1 MEVVCHISN
10 SEIVNKKAI
19 SKAFKELSDGRYVVK
34 IEKKNKRSLN
44 QNQYYWGVVCEM
56 VKDGLRDA
64 GYREVKTKDDAHEI
78 MKALFLKQRIVNE
91 LTDEV
96 IEVPGSTAK
105 LTTIEFNNYIEE
117 IIKWAGEYLS
127 IAIPL
132 PNQQSEMFF
141 Q

>member
-1 MEVVCHISN
+1 MEIICHISDGKITN
-10 SEIVNKKAI
+10 PKVVR
-19 SKAFKELSDGRYVVK
+19 KAFDELKDGKYLIK
-34 IEKKNKRSLN
+34 FTKKNSRSLL
-44 QNQYYWGVVCEM
+44 QNGYYWAVICEM
-56 VKDGLRDA
+56 VRDGLRDA

-78 MKALFLKQRIVNE
+78 LKTMFLKKRITNE
-91 LTDEV
+91 VTDETIV
-96 IEVPGSTAK
+96 IPGSTAK
-105 LTTIEFNNYIEE
+105 LTTIEFSEYIEE